1 MQYPLNLGFSGGK
14 DSVVILDLAE
24 RSGIKYNAIYANTTV
39 DPPGTISFIKKNY
52 PQVQIMHPEKS
63 FFRLIEEKGFPSR
76 LRRFCCE
83 KLKELG
89 IFEKWQANTD
99 AHTAGMYGRYRFE
112 KDYVESR
119 KRRRRNTFLDAYA
132 YLSDAIESSF
142 IFVKAPEG
150 PSYWRE
156 IVDQLREEI

>member
-1 MQYPLNLGFSGGK
+1 MEK
-14 DSVVILDLAE
+14 K
-24 RSGIKYNAIYANTTV
+24 RSSEEK
-39 DPPGTISFIKKNY
+39 IKKM
-52 PQVQIMHPEKS
+52 Q
-63 FFRLIEEKGFPSR
+63 
-76 LRRFCCE
+76 
-83 KLKELG
+83 ELG

-142 IFVKAPEG
+142 VFSESPEG
-150 PSYWRE
+150 PSYWCE

>member
-1 MQYPLNLGFSGGK
+1 MEK
-14 DSVVILDLAE
+14 K
-24 RSGIKYNAIYANTTV
+24 RSSEEK
-39 DPPGTISFIKKNY
+39 IKK
-52 PQVQIMHPEKS
+52 M
-63 FFRLIEEKGFPSR
+63 
-76 LRRFCCE
+76 
-83 KLKELG
+83 KELG

-142 IFVKAPEG
+142 LFSKSPEG
-150 PSYWRE
+150 FNYWDR

>member
-1 MQYPLNLGFSGGK
+1 MEKKRSSREKIEKMQ
-14 DSVVILDLAE
+14 
-24 RSGIKYNAIYANTTV
+24 
-39 DPPGTISFIKKNY
+39 
-52 PQVQIMHPEKS
+52 
-63 FFRLIEEKGFPSR
+63 
-76 LRRFCCE
+76 
-83 KLKELG
+83 ELG